1 MTTSI
6 QQLRPWPE
14 CRLGAMRARRFL
26 CAMLACAALDALS
39 LHAMAQD
46 VIRFPAKGLVPP
58 GYPAQ
63 YAAIIAAAEQEGQ
76 IVIHSTTDISVAGA
90 LIDDFQALYPR
101 IEVHYQDMNS
111 NDLYNVYLGDLLA
124 SPTTADVLWSSAMDL
139 QFRLANAGQAQAYDS
154 PEIAGL
160 PAWALWK
167 NVAFG
172 TTFEPIV
179 FIYNKRLLAAD
190 EIPQTHPDLTRLL
203 NERRDRFAGKVVT
216 YNIERSALGF
226 LLASQD
232 ERASGEFWPLIK
244 ALGSVGTHLVP
255 TSEAILTRVAKAE
268 DLIGY
273 NALGSYAYIES
284 KKDPS
289 IGYVYP
295 RDYTLIVTRVMLIG
309 KKAANPNAAKLWID
323 YLLSK
328 RGQTVLAN
336 RANLFSLRTDVEGA
350 NSAAALAKT
359 LGPSVRPIPLG
370 PDLLASFSD
379 SSKRL
384 VFLRQWQE
392 ALAPKQ

>member
-1 MTTSI
+1 M
-6 QQLRPWPE
+6 RPRELQRGAPVARYRF
-14 CRLGAMRARRFL
+14 CVALVCFVLGT
-26 CAMLACAALDALS
+26 LS
-39 LHAMAQD
+39 LQATAEEI
-46 VIRFPAKGLVPP
+46 IRFPAKGQVPP

-76 IVIHSTTDISVAGA
+76 LVIHSTTDIGVAA
-90 LIDDFQALYPR
+90 PLIDDFQALYPR
-101 IEVHYQDMNS
+101 IEVRYQDMNS

-139 QFRLANAGQAQAYDS
+139 QLHLASTGQAQAYDS
-154 PEIAGL
+154 PEMTGL
-160 PAWALWK
+160 PTWAVWK

-179 FIYNKRLLAAD
+179 IIYNKRLLAAD
-190 EIPQTHPDLTRLL
+190 DIPQTHTELTRLL
-203 NERRDRFAGKVVT
+203 TEKRDRFAGKVVT

-232 ERASGEFWPLIK
+232 ERASGEFWQLIK
-244 ALGSVGTHLVP
+244 ALGSVGVHVVP
-255 TSEAILTRVAKAE
+255 TTEAILARVAKGE

-284 KKDPS
+284 KRDPNL
-289 IGYVYP
+289 GYVYP

-323 YLLSK
+323 YLLSR

-336 RANLFSLRTDVEGA
+336 RANLSSLRTDVEGA
-350 NSAAALAKT
+350 DSGAALAKT

-379 SSKRL
+379 QSKRL
-384 VFLRQWQE
+384 AFLRQWQQ
-392 ALAPKQ
+392 AVAIKP